1 MTPLALKLQGHPKV
15 ENGLLC
21 TYISIEQIKK
31 LLSKEIKFAITDE
44 IWKDLLDE
52 WLAKQG
58 PEGKGFS
65 RCTDGAQSPN
75 AGLFSSPIN
84 IYKVSGC
91 SSLKVGISPK

>member
-1 MTPLALKLQGHPKV
+1 MPNEISSHPAFTLGS
-15 ENGLLC
+15 E
-21 TYISIEQIKK
+21 ISPQITLVNIKTGRIF

-75 AGLFSSPIN
+75 AGLFSSLIN
-84 IYKVSGC
+84 IY
-91 SSLKVGISPK
+91 